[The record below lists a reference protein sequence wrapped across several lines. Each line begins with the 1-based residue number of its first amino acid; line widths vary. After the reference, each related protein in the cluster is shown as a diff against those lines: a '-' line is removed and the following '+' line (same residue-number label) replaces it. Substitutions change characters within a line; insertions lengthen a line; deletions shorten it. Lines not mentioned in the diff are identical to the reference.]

1 MRGWIPYNQISWTG
15 NPVFRHRM
23 PSFARRSVEG
33 NPVIRTR
40 LHNATLLVLLSAI
53 LCACGDGNNATPTQ
67 VAPTV
72 TVAAALTGATGAD
85 GVTGVTSATTQI
97 ALAVTP
103 ISVPSLSSSL
113 PPMLQQATLGGL
125 PQQSESPALA
135 TLGAPDWVKV
145 GTRVTYYVAAASVA
159 NAGYAWV
166 EDPNGPW
173 EDPATGK
180 HYRRT
185 DESGEGMGTGGGDGY
200 SQYDILAIEGSNVV
214 VSNSLI
220 SIDHLDQQY
229 VPGGSTGAKVA
240 GAAIDGLWVH
250 PTELAQ
256 IADSHDGSMLVLRGD
271 YPIDGKTYKAIMFA
285 SKNPGSYLSY
295 VYDTET
301 GLLLSAQTNTQG
313 ATTVGGIPGN
323 SQLSLTRLAGV
334 RQRNIPG
341 QNGTNPTWV
350 ANTTKLNYSGLYN
363 FTNPMDPSSAS
374 YTFPANS
381 NITLSRGGR
390 NWASYTAQTTIQM
403 LGSPST
409 SSGVTGTAGTY
420 WMDVSALKAMK
431 VGQVLDTEPA
441 TGEKLAVQSI
451 STQQGRKVVKVS
463 DQMAGFEALLNYD
476 QASGA
481 LISYQIKIAS
491 SGATYQFQLLQT
503 P

>member
-1 MRGWIPYNQISWTG
+1 MI
-15 NPVFRHRM
+15 
-23 PSFARRSVEG
+23 RS
-33 NPVIRTR
+33 R
-40 LHNATLLVLLSAI
+40 LRNATLLLLLSALI
-53 LCACGDGNNATPTQ
+53 CACGDATT
-67 VAPTV
+67 VAPTQTAPMV
-72 TVAAALTGATGAD
+72 TVAASTSATPDAD
-85 GVTGVTSATTQI
+85 GTTGVTTATTEI

-103 ISVPSLSSSL
+103 IPVPDLSASL
-113 PPMLQQATLGGL
+113 PPMLQQATLGVA
-125 PQQSESPALA
+125 PQQAQSPALA

-173 EDPATGK
+173 EDQATGK

-185 DESGEGMGTGGGDGY
+185 DESGEGMGAGGGDGY

-334 RQRNIPG
+334 RQRSIPG

-350 ANTTKLNYSGLYN
+350 ANMTKLNYSGLYN

-374 YTFPANS
+374 YTFPTSS
-381 NITLSRGGR
+381 NVTLTRGGR
-390 NWASYTAQTTIQM
+390 NWATYTAQTTIQM
-403 LGSPST
+403 GTGST
-409 SSGVTGTAGTY
+409 SNSSGITGTAGTY
-420 WMDVSALKAMK
+420 WMDGSALKAMR
-431 VGQVLDTEPA
+431 VGQVLDTEPI
-441 TGEKLAVQSI
+441 TGEQLKVKSI
-451 STQQGRKVVKVS
+451 TTQQGHKVVAVS
-463 DQMAGFEALLNYD
+463 DQMAGFDALLNYD

-491 SGATYQFQLLQT
+491 SGATYQFQLQQT

>member
-1 MRGWIPYNQISWTG
+1 M
-15 NPVFRHRM
+15 
-23 PSFARRSVEG
+23 
-33 NPVIRTR
+33 IRTR
-40 LHNATLLVLLSAI
+40 LRNATLLLLLEFL
-53 LCACGDGNNATPTQ
+53 LCGWRRKTNPPPPRTPSPFP
-67 VAPTV
+67 VAPPQP
-72 TVAAALTGATGAD
+72 ARPGATGPPGGTTTSPNTP
-85 GVTGVTSATTQI
+85 GVT
-97 ALAVTP
+97 P
-103 ISVPSLSSSL
+103 HFWPPLSSSL
-113 PPMLQQATLGGL
+113 PLMLQQPSLAAT

-185 DESGEGMGTGGGDGY
+185 DESGEGMGAGGGDGY

-334 RQRNIPG
+334 RQRSIPG
-341 QNGTNPTWV
+341 QNGTNPAWV

-374 YTFPANS
+374 YTFPASS
-381 NITLSRGGR
+381 NITLTRGGR

-403 LGSPST
+403 GTGSTSN

-431 VGQVLDTEPA
+431 VDQVLDTEPA

-451 STQQGRKVVKVS
+451 STQQGRKVVSIS
-463 DQMAGFEALLNYD
+463 DQMAGFDAVLNYD

-491 SGATYQFQLLQT
+491 SGATYQFQLQQM